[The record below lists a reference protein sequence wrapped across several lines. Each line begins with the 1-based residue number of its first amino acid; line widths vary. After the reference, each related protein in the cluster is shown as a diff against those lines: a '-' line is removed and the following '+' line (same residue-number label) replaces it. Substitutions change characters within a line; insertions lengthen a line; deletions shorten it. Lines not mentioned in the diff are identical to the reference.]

1 MISLFI
7 QEWLTLNQLTLNNEK
22 SSVIVLKSRKKQLKR
37 QLNIKLNNEVLQR
50 VGN

>member
-22 SSVIVLKSRKKQLKR
+22 SSVIVFKSRKKQLKR